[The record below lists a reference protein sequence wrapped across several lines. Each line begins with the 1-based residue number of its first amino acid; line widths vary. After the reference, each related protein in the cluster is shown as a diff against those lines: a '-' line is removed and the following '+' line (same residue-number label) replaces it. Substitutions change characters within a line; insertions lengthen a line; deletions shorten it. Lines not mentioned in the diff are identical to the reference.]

1 MLSSAVPAGKTYQ
14 YEYQKIVNVEPTLEL
29 TINNANGNVIVT
41 TNNEN
46 KLKVEA
52 VKKIHADSKEE
63 ADMVSDHVQ
72 ISVTAA
78 EGHFTIEPQFLRI
91 HDRSPS
97 FWEKLLGKSG
107 EPSYGSVDFVISV
120 PVDCNADIYNS
131 AGDIEVAGIRG
142 KLALSNAG
150 GDVSARDILGELD
163 IITTSAKISL
173 TDIEGSVRINATGS
187 KISFFSVNG
196 DFEIKNSSGETT
208 GEYLIGDLV
217 LTQTVG
223 GIDLKHIEGDIRI
236 KSTSG
241 DISIGQDFG
250 ALDIA
255 NESGDIIIKT
265 ELNSSRDYYVETVSG
280 SIKFVVPE
288 DSSGRITMEVGSGNI
303 DTRIPIA
310 IDSFS
315 KKRIAGS
322 FGSNGPKIS
331 LATESG
337 DIILA
342 EF

>member
-29 TINNANGNVIVT
+29 TINNANGNVVVT
-41 TNNEN
+41 SNDEN

-72 ISVTAA
+72 INVTAA

-107 EPSYGSVDFVISV
+107 EPSYGSVDFIISV

-131 AGDIEVAGIRG
+131 AGDIEVAGMRG
-142 KLALSNAG
+142 KLGLSNAG
-150 GDVSARDILGELD
+150 GDVSARDILGEMD
-163 IITTSAKISL
+163 ITTTSAKISL
-173 TDIEGSVRINATGS
+173 TDIEGTVRINATGS
-187 KISFFSVNG
+187 QISFFTVNG
-196 DFEIKNSSGETT
+196 DLEIKNNSGKII

-217 LTQTVG
+217 MTKMVG
-223 GIDLKHIEGDIRI
+223 GVDLKHVEGDIRI
-236 KSTSG
+236 KSISG

-255 NESGDIIIKT
+255 NESGDITITT
-265 ELNSSRDYYVETVSG
+265 ELNSPRDYYVETVSG
-280 SIKFVVPE
+280 SIKFMVPE
-288 DSSGRITMEVGSGNI
+288 DSSGKITMEVGSGNI

-315 KKRIAGS
+315 KKRITGS

-331 LATESG
+331 LATQSG